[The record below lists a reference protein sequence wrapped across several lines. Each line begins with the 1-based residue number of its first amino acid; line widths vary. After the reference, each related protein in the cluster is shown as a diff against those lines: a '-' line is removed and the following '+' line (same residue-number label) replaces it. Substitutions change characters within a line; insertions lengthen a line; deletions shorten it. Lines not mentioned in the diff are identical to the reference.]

1 MSVYIQ
7 LANYFWYFRYIPQ
20 NVLLTCL
27 NFRPDVIENGEI
39 DKNQL
44 KTFLLTHILIQ
55 KENYSAIFCPLNKI
69 ISLFF

>member
-7 LANYFWYFRYIPQ
+7 LANYFWYFRYIPK

-27 NFRPDVIENGEI
+27 NFRPDVIEKGEI

-44 KTFLLTHILIQ
+44 KNFLLTHILIQ
-55 KENYSAIFCPLNKI
+55 RENYSVMFCLLNKI

>member
-7 LANYFWYFRYIPQ
+7 LDNYFCYFRYIPK

-27 NFRPDVIENGEI
+27 NFRPDVIEKGEI

-44 KTFLLTHILIQ
+44 KNFLLTHILIQ
-55 KENYSAIFCPLNKI
+55 REKYSVMFCLLNKI